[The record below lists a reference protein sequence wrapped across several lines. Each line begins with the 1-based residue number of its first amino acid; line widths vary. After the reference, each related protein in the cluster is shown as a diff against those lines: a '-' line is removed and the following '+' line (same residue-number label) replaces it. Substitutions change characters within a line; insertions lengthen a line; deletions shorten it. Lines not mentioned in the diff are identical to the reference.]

1 MTTAA
6 HQLPAAT
13 ATPAVPLDQSRAYCE
28 QVTKTYARNFYYGLR
43 LLPEEKRASMYALY
57 AWMRLVDDIADHE
70 DGRPLDQRAQELELW
85 RAQTHAALDGDTPTS
100 AEGFTPPTLRE
111 STLLWPAFQ
120 DMAARHSVPRK
131 IFDDVIAGQVQDL
144 SPIVF
149 HTFDQLH
156 EYCYRVAGVVGLA
169 SIYVWGFRGGA
180 ETEELAV
187 HRGLA
192 FQLTNILRDLK
203 EDAQRNRF
211 YLPLD
216 ETRDA
221 ASIDRLRTGDVNGKF
236 EEMMRAQI
244 ARAEDYYRRSAP
256 LEDRIDPDSRPTLV
270 AMTEIYHSLLKK
282 IARRPTRVL
291 RHRVSLSVFAKLRI
305 GYKALRHRP

>member
-1 MTTAA
+1 MTAA
-6 HQLPAAT
+6 QVQSPVTVSPSLE
-13 ATPAVPLDQSRAYCE
+13 QSRGYCE
-28 QVTKTYARNFYYGLR
+28 QLTRTYARNFYYGLR
-43 LLPEEKRASMYALY
+43 LLPQQKRASMYALY

-70 DGRPLDQRAQELELW
+70 DGRTLDQRGQELELW
-85 RAQTHAALDGDTPTS
+85 RTQTHAALDGDAPRS
-100 AEGFTPPTLRE
+100 ARGFTPETLRD
-111 STLLWPAFQ
+111 SVLLWPAFQ
-120 DMAARHSVPRK
+120 DMAARHGVPRK

-144 SPIVF
+144 APIAF
-149 HTFDQLH
+149 HSFDQLH

-169 SIYVWGFRGGA
+169 SIYVWGFHGGA

-203 EDAQRNRF
+203 EDAARGRY

-216 ETRDA
+216 ETA
-221 ASIDRLRTGDVNGKF
+221 GAVTLDRLRTGDVNGQF
-236 EEMMRAQI
+236 VDMMRAQI

-256 LEDRIDPDSRPTLV
+256 LEERIDADSRPTLV
-270 AMTEIYHSLLKK
+270 AMTEIYHSLLRK

-305 GYKALRHRP
+305 GYKALRQRP